1 MIDFFKSVVPEGMQA
16 YFYNIFLALPI
27 VLIGWWFINR
37 ISRLSAVFL
46 RKASVDE
53 SITSFLNFF

>member
-27 VLIGWWFINR
+27 VLIGWWFINK
-37 ISRLSAVFL
+37 IFSKDYTFSDGTEYFGC
-46 RKASVDE
+46 
-53 SITSFLNFF
+53 